1 MPDQHKAIIEK
12 SKYFFAK
19 KKCSQK
25 SIVSG
30 QTCVVPPTDPVSEL
44 LDQVLFTQMKLSWCN
59 DLVVVS
65 EEAAIPQL
73 KTVLPV
79 RPRLNLTPGAG
90 IPVIVRRVVGK
101 FHG

>member
-1 MPDQHKAIIEK
+1 MKLAKFSLPRKSAHK
-12 SKYFFAK
+12 
-19 KKCSQK
+19 K
-25 SIVSG
+25 SIISD

-44 LDQVLFTQMKLSWCN
+44 LDQVLFTQMKLSWRN

-65 EEAAIPQL
+65 VEAAIPQL